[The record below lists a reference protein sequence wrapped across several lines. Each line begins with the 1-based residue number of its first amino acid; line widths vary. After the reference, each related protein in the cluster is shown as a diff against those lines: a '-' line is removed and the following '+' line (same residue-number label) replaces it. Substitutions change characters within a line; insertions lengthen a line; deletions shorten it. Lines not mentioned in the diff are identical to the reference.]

1 MASKPRSSGRVT
13 KKTQKVRENDA
24 LAPILLEALGAE
36 SQQLVDA
43 GIPSFEPRQRL
54 PLTCMTVRVPISTP
68 LQLLLLLLGEG
79 TLLAIVSAT
88 NANAASIM
96 ALDTDY
102 SYVRPWHPL
111 TRNELIVWLG
121 TLFFMGRHPEFNREY
136 HWQTRISGMGR
147 LKYYMSKTRWEQIH
161 RFFRIN
167 PKGSEREPGQPWY
180 YKVDPLLTTVRENIR
195 NAVVPA
201 SWLVVNELMI
211 PFQGR
216 TKHNIKIRGKP
227 IKEGFKM
234 WCLGF
239 VGFI

>member
-1 MASKPRSSGRVT
+1 
-13 KKTQKVRENDA
+13 
-24 LAPILLEALGAE
+24 
-36 SQQLVDA
+36 
-43 GIPSFEPRQRL
+43 
-54 PLTCMTVRVPISTP
+54 MTVRVPISIS

-136 HWQTRISGMGR
+136 HWQTGISGIGR
-147 LKYYMSKTRWEQIH
+147 LKYYMSKTWWEQIYC
-161 RFFRIN
+161 FFRIN
-167 PKGSEREPGQPWY
+167 LKGLERELGQLWY
-180 YKVDPLLTTVRENIR
+180 YKVNLLLTIVYKNIR

-201 SWLVVNELMI
+201 SWLVVDELMI
-211 PFQGR
+211 LFQGR
-216 TKHNIKIRGKP
+216 IKYNIKI
-227 IKEGFKM
+227 
-234 WCLGF
+234 
-239 VGFI
+239 